1 MPKQRQTCTR
11 CSQRRQKCDRKSPCT
26 RCVLNKEAHLC
37 TTEWKEGYNPAVHR
51 RYPKRPS
58 PTTSQSL
65 TDPSTSAEASP
76 SSGIPWPPG
85 QIPLHFRA
93 KGPGNQPC
101 QSEGD
106 AVRGDSN
113 STSSD
118 GVRGSSALPNTSS
131 NNVDF
136 VTYGR
141 SEFSNI
147 SMKTLLHNKEEYVR
161 NQSLMDQTL
170 NQSRTKTVLDEAA
183 TEVFSPA
190 AQAAEVYHL
199 QSVLPTKEQV
209 FHMVDYHQNCMA
221 YWIGGIYHGPSFR
234 QALLEAYGDDDHFDL
249 RCHDWRWCALL
260 FSLLSASIIGSPE
273 EVSNSWGFSD
283 VDKLKLSRQWGNSL
297 ISCLQLGDYASK
309 HHIYSVQAIL
319 NMHTSEHLVGS
330 AKEWAVYQAA
340 STVIAR
346 GLGLNKL
353 ERHPEDQIPPSE
365 MTPEQKDALIQRE
378 IGRRVWSALT
388 SQDWLCS
395 TSQGSYTLQKRHYS
409 SIPPRHFDEDTWE
422 PVVNHQKPTF
432 THISNYLNDIAHVLV
447 QYLDGMMDA
456 GDIEAKYDVVLK
468 YDAIMRGLCIE
479 KMPPWL
485 SLNMPYNDAWPE
497 WTKWVRRSYN
507 ASSSHKIIMIHQ
519 SFLGRSFKD
528 PRYTYSRWACISS
541 AKTILEAMEKR
552 PPNEPQWWVE
562 QAFVVTAGL
571 CLGLDLFHR
580 SEGEPEAITDLE
592 AIQKAVQILEQW
604 PTSSVA
610 AHGIQL
616 LTTLLQ
622 EHSKKADASKPDSR
636 AKGPEFPHNIAP
648 QAIAH
653 AASVNLP
660 KPALAPLLPPAHTE
674 LPISEEVWANTDFDI
689 DMSGF
694 EELMDTLPL
703 QNGFDNSV
711 FLDSLWNGYTV

>member
-26 RCVLNKEAHLC
+26 RCVLNNEAHLC
-37 TTEWKEGYNPAVHR
+37 TTVWKEGYNPAVHR
-51 RYPKRPS
+51 RYPKKPS

-65 TDPSTSAEASP
+65 TDPSTSAEVSP
-76 SSGIPWPPG
+76 SSGIPWPAG
-85 QIPLHFRA
+85 QIPLHFRSKA
-93 KGPGNQPC
+93 PGNQ
-101 QSEGD
+101 SAGD
-106 AVRGDSN
+106 ASRGGSI

-118 GVRGSSALPNTSS
+118 GVAGSSDLPNTSS

-136 VTYGR
+136 ITYGR
-141 SEFSNI
+141 SEFTNI
-147 SMKTLLHNKEEYVR
+147 SMGTLLDNKEEYTR
-161 NQSLMDQTL
+161 HQSLMDETL

-183 TEVFSPA
+183 TETFSPA

-209 FHMVDYHQNCMA
+209 FQMIDYHQNCMA
-221 YWIGGIYHGPSFR
+221 YWIGGIYHGPSLR
-234 QALLEAYGDDDHFDL
+234 QALLEAYGDNGHFDL

-260 FSLLSASIIGSPE
+260 FSILSASIIGSPE
-273 EVSNSWGFSD
+273 EVSNSWGFSNA
-283 VDKLKLSRQWGNSL
+283 DKLKLSRQWGNSL
-297 ISCLQLGDYASK
+297 ISCLQLGDFASR

-353 ERHPEDQIPPSE
+353 GRHPEDQMSPSE
-365 MTPEQKDALIQRE
+365 MTTEQKDALIQRE
-378 IGRRVWSALT
+378 IGRRVWSALI

-395 TSQGSYTLQKRHYS
+395 TSQGMYTQQKRHYS
-409 SIPPRHFDEDTWE
+409 SIPPRHFDEETWE
-422 PVVNHQKPTF
+422 PVVSYQKPTF
-432 THISNYLNDIAHVLV
+432 THVSNYLNEIAHVLV
-447 QYLDGMMDA
+447 RYLDDMMDA
-456 GDIEAKYDVVLK
+456 GDIESKYNVVLR

-485 SLNMPYNDAWPE
+485 SLNMPHNNDWPE
-497 WTKWVRRSYN
+497 WTKWVRRSYH
-507 ASSSHKIIMIHQ
+507 ASCAHKIIMIHQ

-541 AKTILEAMEKR
+541 AKTVLEAMEKR
-552 PPNEPQWWVE
+552 LPNEPQWWVE

-580 SEGEPEAITDLE
+580 AEGEPEAIKDLE
-592 AIQKAVQILEQW
+592 CIQKAVQILEQW

-610 AHGIQL
+610 AHGIRL

-622 EHSKKADASKPDSR
+622 EHSKKADASRSESR
-636 AKGPEFPHNIAP
+636 AKDPEFPPNIAP
-648 QAIAH
+648 QAIAD
-653 AASVNLP
+653 AASVDSP
-660 KPALAPLLPPAHTE
+660 RPSPVPLPPPAPTE
-674 LPISEEVWANTDFDI
+674 LPISDEVWANGDFDI

-711 FLDSLWNGYTV
+711 FLDTLWNGYTV